1 MKSGFVSVVGRANVG
16 KSTLMEK
23 ILGEKISIISN
34 KPQTTRDEI
43 KIIYNDEN
51 SQIIFLDT
59 PGIQTPKNK
68 LQEHLLEVSEDSLKD
83 SDIVTF
89 IVDNSLKIGR
99 LDQMILEILEKVK
112 VPKILL
118 INKCDLL
125 EEGEIDQIKKTF
137 IGLNSFDYIIPI
149 SALNDENIGKY
160 IETVKEILPEGP
172 LYYPSDMI
180 TDKNER
186 FIVSEIIREKA
197 LKNLSNEIPHG
208 IFVRMDQFK
217 KREDKNLYDIYASL
231 VVERPSHKEIVI
243 GKNGRKIKKIGMEAR
258 KEIEVFMDSKIN
270 LKLWVK
276 VEKDWRKKQKL
287 VNRFGYKWYFKCR
300 RFRFKGISIQR
311 IKQNYRSFYKKSWE
325 NFNNC

>member
-43 KIIYNDEN
+43 KIIHNDKE

-59 PGIQTPKNK
+59 PGMQSPRNK
-68 LQEHLLEVSEDSLKD
+68 LQEHLLEVSEESLKD
-83 SDIVTF
+83 SDIITF

-99 LDQMILEILEKVK
+99 LDRMILDLLEKIDT
-112 VPKILL
+112 PKILL

-125 EEGEIDQIKKTF
+125 SDEEISMIKSMY
-137 IGLNSFDYIIPI
+137 IGLNIFDNIIPI
-149 SALNDENIGKY
+149 SALNDENIDKY
-160 IETVKEILPEGP
+160 IDLVKEMLPEGP
-172 LYYPSDMI
+172 LYYPNDMI

-197 LKNLSNEIPHG
+197 LQNLSNEIPHG
-208 IFVRMDQFK
+208 IFIRIDDFK
-217 KREDKNLYDIYASL
+217 KRDNKNLYDIYASII
-231 VVERPSHKEIVI
+231 VERPSHKEIVI
-243 GKNGRKIKKIGMEAR
+243 GKNGRKIKDIGMKAR
-258 KEIEVFMDSKIN
+258 KEIQTFMDAKIN

-287 VNRFGYKWYFKCR
+287 VKRFGYK
-300 RFRFKGISIQR
+300 
-311 IKQNYRSFYKKSWE
+311 
-325 NFNNC
+325 

>member
-43 KIIYNDEN
+43 KIIHNDED

-59 PGIQTPKNK
+59 PGMQSPRNK
-68 LQEHLLEVSEDSLKD
+68 LQEHLLEVSEESLKD
-83 SDIVTF
+83 SDIITF
-89 IVDNSLKIGR
+89 IVDSSLKIGR
-99 LDQMILEILEKVK
+99 LDRMILDLLEKIDT
-112 VPKILL
+112 PKILL

-125 EEGEIDQIKKTF
+125 SDEEISMIKSMYID
-137 IGLNSFDYIIPI
+137 LNIFDNIIPI
-149 SALNDENIGKY
+149 SALNDENIDKY
-160 IETVKEILPEGP
+160 IDLVKEMLPEGP
-172 LYYPSDMI
+172 LYYPNDMI

-197 LKNLSNEIPHG
+197 LQNLSNEIPHG
-208 IFVRMDQFK
+208 IFIRIDDFK
-217 KREDKNLYDIYASL
+217 KRNDKNLYDIYASII
-231 VVERPSHKEIVI
+231 VERPSHKEIVI
-243 GKNGRKIKKIGMEAR
+243 GKNGRKIKDIGTKAR
-258 KEIEVFMDSKIN
+258 KEIQTFMNAKIN

-287 VNRFGYKWYFKCR
+287 VKRFGYKW
-300 RFRFKGISIQR
+300 
-311 IKQNYRSFYKKSWE
+311 
-325 NFNNC
+325 